1 MAGIDIDLGG
11 LVFEDSG
18 EVDGWAGA
26 DALAV
31 AADPADRKLEAGL
44 IGAGEGDF
52 VLVLR
57 I

>member
-1 MAGIDIDLGG
+1 MAGIDVDLGG

-26 DALAV
+26 NMLGV
-31 AADPADRKLEAGL
+31 AADAADRELEAGL